1 MRRPWN
7 GKSQKTC
14 PIKSNQFMLGGKHQF
29 VRMKELYGI
38 LSAVWLSVT
47 LPLSAVPAVSAPE
60 QFGLRSQDTLAVARV
75 TAERDAST
83 SRSTPLQRV
92 SQSFIE
98 RSGASGIHEIVR
110 TFPGVNIRDY
120 GGIGGLKTVSIR
132 DIGAQHTAVC
142 YDGIVISNA
151 QNAQIDISRFSLG
164 NLSEITV
171 ETGGSD
177 DIFRSARLL
186 NAAGILS
193 LSTLNTG
200 DRVSAG
206 LTCASFG
213 TYQPS
218 IYLCKSISNSI
229 SASASLDCLT
239 SSGSYPFSY
248 INGDQVTNSYR
259 TGSDVR
265 SLNGEVSAKIKPSTA
280 RLLTAKF
287 RYYNSERGLPGQVI
301 YYIQEPTERLWDNEL
316 STSITYRSEAS
327 DKWRFFQAL
336 NFDISRTRYTDS
348 SAYYSSPK
356 DDRYHQHEYSSS
368 SVAEIYL
375 LRNLRLAAAAD
386 ILVNTLDATIPECPQ
401 PVRFSLVPALSG
413 QWKDEH
419 LTLTGSISGT
429 LIREKLS
436 SRQAPS
442 PISRLSPSISASVKL
457 TDGLRIRASFRD
469 GFRAPTFNELYYTR
483 IGNGALRPEK
493 AEQFNLGLT
502 YILSGNYGKANMPYQ
517 FSATLDLYHNR
528 IRDKILA
535 VPTLF
540 IWKMRNLGKV
550 SMTGADIFLNGRMI
564 LPGNTSMHL
573 TANCS
578 VRKAIDITDPQS
590 KNYRHQIQYTPII
603 SGNILFDVRTRW
615 ADLTYTLNAVGRRY
629 CLPQNIKANEMPAY
643 FDHSIS
649 IGKSFT
655 FRAVEIRIAA
665 EAQNLS
671 GENYEVVRFY
681 PMPGRNYRIMIK
693 FTY

>member
-213 TYQPS
+213 T
-218 IYLCKSISNSI
+218 
-229 SASASLDCLT
+229 
-239 SSGSYPFSY
+239 
-248 INGDQVTNSYR
+248 
-259 TGSDVR
+259 
-265 SLNGEVSAKIKPSTA
+265 
-280 RLLTAKF
+280 
-287 RYYNSERGLPGQVI
+287 
-301 YYIQEPTERLWDNEL
+301 
-316 STSITYRSEAS
+316 
-327 DKWRFFQAL
+327 
-336 NFDISRTRYTDS
+336 
-348 SAYYSSPK
+348 
-356 DDRYHQHEYSSS
+356 
-368 SVAEIYL
+368 
-375 LRNLRLAAAAD
+375 
-386 ILVNTLDATIPECPQ
+386 
-401 PVRFSLVPALSG
+401 
-413 QWKDEH
+413 
-419 LTLTGSISGT
+419 
-429 LIREKLS
+429 
-436 SRQAPS
+436 
-442 PISRLSPSISASVKL
+442 
-457 TDGLRIRASFRD
+457 
-469 GFRAPTFNELYYTR
+469 
-483 IGNGALRPEK
+483 
-493 AEQFNLGLT
+493 
-502 YILSGNYGKANMPYQ
+502 
-517 FSATLDLYHNR
+517 
-528 IRDKILA
+528 
-535 VPTLF
+535 
-540 IWKMRNLGKV
+540 
-550 SMTGADIFLNGRMI
+550 
-564 LPGNTSMHL
+564 
-573 TANCS
+573 
-578 VRKAIDITDPQS
+578 
-590 KNYRHQIQYTPII
+590 
-603 SGNILFDVRTRW
+603 
-615 ADLTYTLNAVGRRY
+615 
-629 CLPQNIKANEMPAY
+629 
-643 FDHSIS
+643 
-649 IGKSFT
+649 
-655 FRAVEIRIAA
+655 
-665 EAQNLS
+665 
-671 GENYEVVRFY
+671 
-681 PMPGRNYRIMIK
+681 
-693 FTY
+693 